1 MDPANLVVGV
11 VGVAVSTLQLINN
24 AYHSS
29 TDVRELINES
39 DSLRRAVEAAKLHSD
54 NNLPDLDLQILVQ
67 QGTAVLAEAAVL
79 LEDLPPDG
87 TSTTT
92 KILQARRRK
101 RWNEKARTCISTVR
115 LVKFKLMYM
124 MENLY
129 DVSSSLEHLAITN
142 TLQR

>member
-1 MDPANLVVGV
+1 MEVLGV
-11 VGVAVSTLQLINN
+11 VGVATNTLGLIND
-24 AYHSS
+24 AYNLQ
-29 TDVRELINES
+29 TDVRELIVES
-39 DSLRRAVEAAKLHSD
+39 ELLRRAVEAAKLHSD
-54 NNLPDLDLQILVQ
+54 NNLPDLDLQSLVQ
-67 QGTAVLAEAAVL
+67 EGTAVLAEAAVL

-92 KILQARRRK
+92 RILQARRRK